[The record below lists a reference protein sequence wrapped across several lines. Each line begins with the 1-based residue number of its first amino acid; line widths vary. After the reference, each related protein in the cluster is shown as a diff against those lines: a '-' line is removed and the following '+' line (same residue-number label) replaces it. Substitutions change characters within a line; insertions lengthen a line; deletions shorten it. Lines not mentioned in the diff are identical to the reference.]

1 MASTEHEID
10 QRTIDDFGKQWVR
23 FPENVGWLASVECLN
38 DHFGPL
44 MSVDELEGRVIAD
57 IGSGSGRVVNMLLDA
72 GVARVAAIEPSDAFF
87 VMRENVAAR
96 ADRVDLIHETGEA
109 VGRLK
114 DLDYVISLGVLHH
127 IVDPSPI
134 VAAARQA
141 LKPGGRIIVWL
152 YGREGNG
159 LYLSVFGTFRAVTTR
174 MPDWALSGLS
184 GFLNVCLDIYI
195 LLCRWLPLPMRD
207 YMLNHLGKLDRRIRK
222 VTVFDQLNPAY
233 AKYYREDEA
242 RALIADSGF
251 EDVRLYHR
259 HGYSWTVMGTKPEAG

>member
-1 MASTEHEID
+1 MGSIEQDID
-10 QRTIDDFGKQWVR
+10 RKTIDDFGKQWVR
-23 FPENVGWLASVECLN
+23 FPENIGWLGSLECLR

-44 MSVDELEGRVIAD
+44 MPAEDLEDKVVAD

-72 GVARVAAIEPSDAFF
+72 GCSRVVAIEPSEAFF

-96 ADRVDLIHETGEA
+96 SNRVDLIHDTGEA
-109 VGRLK
+109 VGELE

-134 VAAARQA
+134 VRAACRA
-141 LKPGGRIIVWL
+141 LKPGGKIIVWL

-159 LYLSVFGTFRAVTTR
+159 VYLAVFGTLRAITTR

-184 GFLNVCLDIYI
+184 AFLNACLDLYI
-195 LLCRWLPLPMRD
+195 PLCRVLPLPMRG
-207 YMLNHLGKLDRRIRK
+207 YMLNHLGKLDRRMRK

-233 AKYYREDEA
+233 ARYYRQDEA
-242 RALIADSGF
+242 RALIADAGF

-259 HGYSWTVMGTKPEAG
+259 HGYSWTVMGSKPETD